1 MAKATTAFERFKER
15 RRLAG
20 MDTEEKFLNPLD
32 VRVGDVVTL
41 DALDLRDLD
50 FQVTQFRVVNRLI
63 GGREFPLVDYYL
75 RHRSITHKS
84 AEIHYLLRFIPLDDP
99 DPAAGLTHTTFLLH
113 MVEESE
119 HNDAVLAVLA
129 EDNGYTYHTEKVA
142 DEATGD
148 VEWEPQ
154 EFPSRVNDISLP
166 YDCQVDIVKDEN
178 HDGEVEDDEVESHKL
193 TLWDFWRVIS
203 VEGGDDVTEYLFVEI
218 DQEDGWTELFVGTEV
233 DQAIVTKL

>member
-1 MAKATTAFERFKER
+1 
-15 RRLAG
+15 

-32 VRVGDVVTL
+32 VRIGDVVSL

-50 FQVTQFRVVNRLI
+50 FQVTQFRVVTRLI
-63 GGREFPLVDYYL
+63 GGREFPFVDYYL

-99 DPAAGLTHTTFLLH
+99 DLAEGRTHTIFLLH
-113 MVEESE
+113 MVEEFE

-129 EDNGYTYHTEKVA
+129 EDNGYTYHTEAVP
-142 DEATGD
+142 DENGVTGD
-148 VEWEPQ
+148 VEWKAQ
-154 EFPSRVNDISLP
+154 EFPTRVNDISLP
-166 YDCQVDIVKDEN
+166 YDCQVAIIKDED
-178 HDGEVEDDEVESHKL
+178 HDGEVEEDEVESHKL

-203 VEGGDDVTEYLFVEI
+203 AESGGDMTEYLFVEI

-233 DQAIVTKL
+233 DQAIITKL